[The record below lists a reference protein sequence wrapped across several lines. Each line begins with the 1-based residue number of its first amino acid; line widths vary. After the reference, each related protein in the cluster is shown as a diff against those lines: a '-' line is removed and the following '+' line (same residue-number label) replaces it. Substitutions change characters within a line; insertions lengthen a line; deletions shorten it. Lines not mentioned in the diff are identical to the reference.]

1 MMTCGMRRIRYGHD
15 VSRNHPSRP
24 RGRPTPTRDSA
35 AVVVRP
41 YHTDSITVRRTRS
54 ARSGGG
60 VGRQSP
66 TRGPRLS
73 NCRAACSVISVKSLS
88 WTSTRTAPSASVRD
102 PLSSESPTVTKLAVP
117 PYHSHSRI
125 LDSTAL
131 LYGTTTT
138 KLPTVDPSS
147 RREPWLSGPAL
158 SSNPRPSHDGA
169 PIFSLRLCGGI
180 DSLASD
186 ACLR

>member
-1 MMTCGMRRIRYGHD
+1 MTYREIIL
-15 VSRNHPSRP
+15 
-24 RGRPTPTRDSA
+24 RDPA
-35 AVVVRP
+35 G
-41 YHTDSITVRRTRS
+41 
-54 ARSGGG
+54 ARQSGGSRYAHITPIRLPYAARARLG
-60 VGRQSP
+60 PGAGWAASRLRADRGCPIVGQ
-66 TRGPRLS
+66 LVQLY
-73 NCRAACSVISVKSLS
+73 SVSVKSLS

-117 PYHSHSRI
+117 PNYSHSQT